1 MKSYSKGILVGISI
15 VVGSLLLMGLTDYDN
30 KDVGRYQLSTTN
42 LGDYLYV
49 YETIID
55 TKTGEII
62 SRKEVSY
69 SFYKRIKK

>member
-15 VVGSLLLMGLTDYDN
+15 VLGSLLLMGYTSSE
-30 KDVGRYQLSTTN
+30 KEVVRYQLSTTN
-42 LGDYLYV
+42 VGNRDYIF
-49 YETIID
+49 ETIID

-69 SFYKRIKK
+69 NLYKRILK